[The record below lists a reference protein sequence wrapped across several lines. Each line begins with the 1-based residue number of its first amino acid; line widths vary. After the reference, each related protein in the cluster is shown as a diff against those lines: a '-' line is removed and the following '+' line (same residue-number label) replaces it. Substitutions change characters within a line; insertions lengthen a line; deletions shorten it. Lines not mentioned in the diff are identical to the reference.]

1 MHGLCVKIVSFLLS
15 SFSMLA
21 LQARNPTFP
30 NPYKKVDMSKFTE
43 TFSDEFDGDI
53 DYTVWGDH
61 HAAEGKS
68 TVRRGSYWNKNIAY
82 TENSNLVIPVR
93 YLEDGMGGTGA
104 GWYTAGLDT
113 SGREEGS
120 TGFSQKFGYFET
132 RCILPKGADLWSAFW
147 LMNNDVGN
155 IDGSGQDGTEVDIME
170 SAFYGRKP
178 FNNVVYCNLHYDGYG
193 EEHRGKQV
201 CWAYVKGNPYEEF
214 NTYGVEWNENEYI
227 FYINGMEY
235 ARSDFGG
242 VCQNPLYMILS
253 VEMSGADGVTSGRDN
268 SANPDLETEFLVD
281 YVKVYQYNDLL

>member
-1 MHGLCVKIVSFLLS
+1 MRSIFIKIFSFFLS
-15 SFSMLA
+15 IFSMLA
-21 LQARNPTFP
+21 LQAHNPTFP
-30 NPYKKVDMSKFTE
+30 NPYKKVDMTKFTE
-43 TFSDEFDGDI
+43 TFSDEFDGELDRN
-53 DYTVWGDH
+53 VWGGHYCSD
-61 HAAEGKS
+61 KS
-68 TVRRGSYWNKNIAY
+68 SIRRGSYWNTELAY
-82 TENSNLVIPVR
+82 TDNGNLVIPVR
-93 YLEDGMGGTGA
+93 YLENGMGGTGA

-113 SGREEGS
+113 SGRDGS
-120 TGFSQKFGYFET
+120 EGFSQKFGYFEV

-147 LMNNDVGN
+147 LMNNQVGN

-178 FNNVVYCNLHYDGYG
+178 FNNVIYCNLHYDGYG

-201 CWAYVKGNPYEEF
+201 CWAYVKGNPYEEY
-214 NTYGVEWNENEYI
+214 NTYGLEWNENEYI

-268 SANPDLETEFLVD
+268 TANPDLETEFLVD
-281 YVKVYQYNDLL
+281 YVRVYQYNDLL

>member
-1 MHGLCVKIVSFLLS
+1 MHGLFVKIVSFLLS
-15 SFSMLA
+15 IFSMLA
-21 LQARNPTFP
+21 LQAHNPTFP

-43 TFSDEFDGDI
+43 TFSDEFDGELDRSI
-53 DYTVWGDH
+53 WGGH
-61 HAAEGKS
+61 YSYGQNSAI
-68 TVRRGSYWNKNIAY
+68 RRGSYWNNYMAY

-113 SGREEGS
+113 SGREEGA

-147 LMNNDVGN
+147 LMNDQVGN
-155 IDGSGQDGTEVDIME
+155 VDGSGQDGTEVDIFE

-178 FNNVVYCNLHYDGYG
+178 FNNVIYCNLHYDGYD
-193 EEHRGKQV
+193 EAHRGKQV
-201 CWAYVKGNPYEEF
+201 CWAYVKGNPYEEY

-268 SANPDLETEFLVD
+268 AANPDLETEFIVD
-281 YVKVYQYNDLL
+281 YVRVYQYNDLL